1 LDSKARKE
9 KEKEIQKISV
19 ENSRF
24 ARKKIVVK
32 DFENVKL
39 VGRGAFG
46 EVQIQSRSQKKCTK
60 LII

>member
-1 LDSKARKE
+1 LDAKARKE

-19 ENSRF
+19 ENSRL
-24 ARKKIVVK
+24 ARKKFAVK

-46 EVQIQSRSQKKCTK
+46 EV
-60 LII
+60 